1 MSKKT
6 TSAALFPNA
15 KVAAEVTTYSA
26 SSSTALPKHLVDYH
40 AWVDENRPQDA
51 AYMISNLQA
60 QSLIFFA
67 RAFGAKRVLE
77 IGSYVGYSAL
87 VWAHALGEDGKV
99 TGLEFSEEYAKIAN
113 ATFEKHGVKNVEI
126 IVGDALQTLSTLNPE
141 EPYDLIFI
149 DAQKSGYPSY
159 LRDILAGSQPGSTNR
174 LLRPGGFIV
183 ADNVLRR
190 GLVADGSEDNPNWQL
205 QRHVVHAEEDLVAL
219 REFNKALA
227 THKRLEALLL
237 PVFDGVGF
245 ARLLD

>member
-1 MSKKT
+1 MRSKRK
-6 TSAALFPNA
+6 SPVYHNDSLFLMAAN
-15 KVAAEVTTYSA
+15 KV
-26 SSSTALPKHLVDYH
+26 L
-40 AWVDENRPQDA
+40 R
-51 AYMISNLQA
+51 
-60 QSLIFFA
+60 
-67 RAFGAKRVLE
+67 
-77 IGSYVGYSAL
+77 
-87 VWAHALGEDGKV
+87 
-99 TGLEFSEEYAKIAN
+99 
-113 ATFEKHGVKNVEI
+113 
-126 IVGDALQTLSTLNPE
+126 LSTLKPE

-149 DAQKSGYPSY
+149 DAQKSGYPKY

-174 LLRPGGFIV
+174 LLRPGGFII

-227 THKRLEALLL
+227 NHERLEALLL

>member
-1 MSKKT
+1 MRFKRKSPVYYNDPFERLFT
-6 TSAALFPNA
+6 LFVCSSWAANKEL
-15 KVAAEVTTYSA
+15 
-26 SSSTALPKHLVDYH
+26 
-40 AWVDENRPQDA
+40 
-51 AYMISNLQA
+51 
-60 QSLIFFA
+60 
-67 RAFGAKRVLE
+67 KR
-77 IGSYVGYSAL
+77 
-87 VWAHALGEDGKV
+87 
-99 TGLEFSEEYAKIAN
+99 
-113 ATFEKHGVKNVEI
+113 
-126 IVGDALQTLSTLNPE
+126 LSTLNPE

-174 LLRPGGFIV
+174 LLRPGGIII

-205 QRHVVHAEEDLVAL
+205 QRHVVHAEEDLAAL

-227 THKRLEALLL
+227 NHERLEALLL

>member
-1 MSKKT
+1 MFYRRLTK
-6 TSAALFPNA
+6 
-15 KVAAEVTTYSA
+15 
-26 SSSTALPKHLVDYH
+26 
-40 AWVDENRPQDA
+40 
-51 AYMISNLQA
+51 NL
-60 QSLIFFA
+60 
-67 RAFGAKRVLE
+67 R
-77 IGSYVGYSAL
+77 
-87 VWAHALGEDGKV
+87 
-99 TGLEFSEEYAKIAN
+99 
-113 ATFEKHGVKNVEI
+113 
-126 IVGDALQTLSTLNPE
+126 LSTLHPE

-159 LRDILAGSQPGSTNR
+159 LRDILAGSQPGAANR
-174 LLRPGGFIV
+174 LLRPGGFII

-227 THKRLEALLL
+227 NHERLEALLL